1 VSHNMKYKIS
11 IKTSIKKKML
21 TRSFIKYLKVLLTD
35 LRKLRRPLYYYYY
48 YYYYYTSSVARK
60 SSHLQIIK
68 PHDMNQKPEN
78 MPQNQD

>member
-1 VSHNMKYKIS
+1 
-11 IKTSIKKKML
+11 ML

-35 LRKLRRPLYYYYY
+35 LRKLRRPLYYY